1 MKTFVAPVAE
11 KRCFSFP
18 AAHRCAYGDA
28 TSLDVE
34 RRARAREL
42 FGGKGA
48 GLAEMSARGVNVPAG
63 FIVDTSVCRAYHLN
77 NHAVPAGFVEEL
89 MAEISAI
96 EKATGRRF
104 GEAANPLLLA
114 VRSGA
119 KVSMPGMMDTV
130 LNLGL
135 NDSTVQG
142 LAATLGEQFAL
153 DSYRR
158 FIQMYG
164 IVVLG
169 IEKEAFESILEQNKS
184 RVGAQSDAD
193 LDVATLKVI
202 VQAFKACVRGKT
214 GASFPQDV
222 RTQLLGAVEAVFLS
236 WNNRRAVFYRRMNGI
251 DNQSG
256 TAVTIQAM
264 VFGNLNSRSGTGVC
278 FTRDPNTGEKK
289 FFGEFMLQAQGEDLV
304 AGVRTPVPIA
314 QLELSMPE
322 VFAKLRETAA
332 RLEALYL
339 DVQEIEFTIE
349 DGKLYIL
356 QTRTGKRS
364 TNAAVRIA
372 VDLVEEGLISREQ
385 ALARV
390 KPEQLEQLLKPRFSR
405 QEIAAAKAAGK
416 LLFTGLEAAPGAA
429 VGRIIFDPKEA
440 ESLGAAG
447 EEVILIRIDTDPED
461 ICGLN
466 AAKAIVTA
474 RGGMTSHAAV
484 VAREMGKPCVTGC
497 EAIRIDMAQELIEVG
512 GVILRKNDVISVSG
526 TTGEIFAGALQS
538 IQVELEPHV
547 ATFVSWR

>member
-1 MKTFVAPVAE
+1 M
-11 KRCFSFP
+11 
-18 AAHRCAYGDA
+18 AAQRCAYGDA

-34 RRARAREL
+34 RRARARDL
-42 FGGKGA
+42 FGSKGA
-48 GLAEMSARGVNVPAG
+48 GLAEMSARGVNVPTG
-63 FIVDTSVCRAYHLN
+63 FIVDTSVCRTFHLN

-89 MAEISAI
+89 LAEVSAV
-96 EKATGRRF
+96 EKSTGRRF

-119 KVSMPGMMDTV
+119 RVTMPGMLGTV
-130 LNLGL
+130 LNVGL
-135 NDSTVQG
+135 NDITVVG
-142 LAATLGEQFAL
+142 LAAKLGERFAL

-164 IVVLG
+164 TVVLG
-169 IEKEAFESILEQNKS
+169 IEKEAFDSILEQNKS
-184 RVGAQSDAD
+184 RVKAQSDAD
-193 LDVATLKVI
+193 LDVATLRVI
-202 VQAFKACVRGKT
+202 VQAYKACVRGKT
-214 GASFPQDV
+214 GTSFPQDV

-236 WNNRRAVFYRRMNGI
+236 WNNRRAVAYRRRYGI

-314 QLELSMPE
+314 QLEIVMPE
-322 VFAKLRETAA
+322 VFAELREKAA

-339 DVQEIEFTIE
+339 DVQEIEFTFE
-349 DGKLYIL
+349 DGMLYIL
-356 QTRTGKRS
+356 QTRTGKR
-364 TNAAVRIA
+364 TNAAAVRIA
-372 VDLVEEGLISREQ
+372 VDLVEEGLISRER

-390 KPEQLEQLLKPRFSR
+390 KPEQLEQPLVPRFSK

-447 EEVILIRIDTDPED
+447 EEVILIRIDADPED
-461 ICGLN
+461 ICGLI

-497 EAIRIDMAQELIEVG
+497 EAIRIDMAQEIIEVD
-512 GVILRKNDVISVSG
+512 GVILRKYDVISVSG